1 MQEEAMNER
10 ATLLL
15 VALVFLSPCS
25 VTAAESGRSAD
36 VQAGSGP
43 EMRVIEKWRGTW
55 EVKSVRRAPQPVQE
69 IQYVETFE
77 WVLDGR
83 FLRSQT
89 SRKTDGGMSSS
100 MFWFDV
106 FTKTYRFVVFDA
118 GGFALELPPPT
129 WNEATQTMEWK
140 SGSLSPTS
148 YTAHATFSDGDT
160 IRWRSLWKDWKGT
173 AILELEGVSTR
184 RK

>member
-1 MQEEAMNER
+1 MNER
-10 ATLLL
+10 AMRLLT
-15 VALVFLSPCS
+15 ALVLLSPCS
-25 VTAAESGRSAD
+25 VPATESGRSTD
-36 VQAGSGP
+36 MQAGSRPGP
-43 EMRVIEKWRGTW
+43 EMRIIEKWRGTW

-69 IQYVETFE
+69 ILYVETFE

-100 MFWFDV
+100 MLWFDV

-129 WNEATQTMEWK
+129 WSEATQTMEWK
-140 SGSLSPTS
+140 SGFLSPTS
-148 YTAHATFSDGDT
+148 YTAYATFSDSDT

-173 AILELEGVSTR
+173 AILEIEGVSTR

>member
-1 MQEEAMNER
+1 MNER

-15 VALVFLSPCS
+15 VVVVLLSPSS
-25 VTAAESGRSAD
+25 VPAAESGRSAD
-36 VQAGSGP
+36 VQTGSRPAP
-43 EMRVIEKWRGTW
+43 ELRVIDKWQGTW
-55 EVKSVRRAPQPVQE
+55 EVKSVRRAPKPAQE

-100 MFWFDV
+100 MFWFDG

-140 SGSLSPTS
+140 SGALSPTS

-160 IRWRSLWKDWKGT
+160 IRWRSLWKDWKGN

>member
-1 MQEEAMNER
+1 MNER
-10 ATLLL
+10 TKLLL
-15 VALVFLSPCS
+15 VSLVLLSPCS
-25 VTAAESGRSAD
+25 VPAAESARPAD
-36 VQAGSGP
+36 MQAALPPGP
-43 EMRVIEKWRGTW
+43 EVKIIEKWRGTW
-55 EVKSVRRAPQPVQE
+55 EVKSVRHAPKPAKE

-89 SRKTDGGMSSS
+89 SRKSDGGMSSS
-100 MFWFDV
+100 MLWFDV
-106 FTKTYRFVVFDA
+106 FTKSYRFIVFDA
-118 GGFALELPPPT
+118 NGFALELPPPT

-148 YTAHATFSDGDT
+148 YTAHATFPDADT
-160 IRWRSLWKDWKGT
+160 IRWKSSWKDWKGT
-173 AILELEGVSTR
+173 PILELEGVSTR